1 MVMGKQYKQ
10 DMAVTTIQVSM
21 VLTMIGEATTFSVL
35 LIKYAEESKSA
46 KGTLN
51 KKTSHSFKENWSFCV

>member
-1 MVMGKQYKQ
+1 MGKQ

-21 VLTMIGEATTFSVL
+21 VLTMIGEVTNFFVL
-35 LIKYAEESKSA
+35 FIKYAEESKSA

-51 KKTSHSFKENWSFCV
+51 KKTSHSFKRELVILRLG